1 MNTFS
6 LECIISK
13 YITPPHACFLGVF
26 AADEVANAAAAAADA
41 ETATCFVANND
52 PAENPGEHWVAFFY
66 DHPRCRPRT
75 LYFFDSYG
83 ETAADYGFI
92 VHGSPILNNPHCL
105 QGLYS
110 KVCGEYCMLYLIL
123 RAHGVHHKAACDW
136 FATLSPSIRD
146 ARIHSAAAMLAS
158 RVGNCAL
165 DCMMC
170 HNRRRSHQKPQ
181 CCTSPAQRKNK
192 PSS

>member
-13 YITPPHACFLGVF
+13 YITPPHARFLGVF
-26 AADEVANAAAAAADA
+26 AADEVADAVAADA
-41 ETATCFVANND
+41 EIATCFIANTD
-52 PAENPGEHWVAFFY
+52 PAEKPGEHWIAFFY
-66 DHPRCRPRT
+66 DHPRCRPRC

-83 ETAADYGFI
+83 ETATDYGFI
-92 VHGSPILNNPHCL
+92 IHGSLIRSNPHHL
-105 QGLYS
+105 QGLNS

-123 RAHGVHHKAACDW
+123 RAHGVPHLAVCNW
-136 FATLSPSIRD
+136 FAALSPNSRD
-146 ARIHSAAAMLAS
+146 ARIHAAAAMLAS

-170 HNRRRSHQKPQ
+170 HNRQRSRQIPQ
-181 CCTSPAQRKNK
+181 CCLSPAQRKNK
-192 PSS
+192 TVS